1 MKKSLAALVV
11 ALVAASAV
19 ATATPQTEFNKGEFQ
34 LDLGAWNPG
43 ASISNDAYFGHSW
56 NFAGGLT
63 YGLADKLGL
72 QYQYWGLKSKSEN
85 SDAYSDLTGQQQEI
99 NLLYSLAPK
108 VAAYVGYNRLHAE
121 IDANPE
127 FSSTEKT
134 NNVAQLGLVAKTAIA
149 KNLDVY
155 AKGAVGTKH
164 TSLWEAGLGY
174 SFTKDLDLSVGYR
187 HVNTENIDEHSAT
200 AKGIVTMLSYRF
212 GGHKAEKVAEAAP
225 AATPAAPE
233 TTAPAVAAPAAAN
246 DYYLNSIHFGFDKDQ
261 PLDSQG
267 PNLTQMV
274 KVAKDTGHTLKLVGN
289 TDGKGTDAYN
299 DDLSKRRVDNV
310 KAYAVKNGV
319 PASQLVTMYKG
330 KTEPASTNATDQGR
344 ADNRR
349 VDVYEHK

>member
-34 LDLGAWNPG
+34 LDLGAWDPVADM
-43 ASISNDAYFGHSW
+43 ASQLDSNHKW

-72 QYQYWGLKSKSEN
+72 QYQYWGIKSGVN
-85 SDAYSDLTGQQQEI
+85 TTGYSDISGQQQEI

-108 VAAYVGYNRLHAE
+108 VAVYGGYNRINPS
-121 IDANPE
+121 IDFYGA
-127 FSSTEKT
+127 SHGSA
-134 NNVAQLGLVAKTAIA
+134 NNVAQLGLIGKTAIA

-155 AKGAVGTKH
+155 AKGALGTKN

-187 HVNTENIDEHSAT
+187 HLNTKHNDEHSAT
-200 AKGIVTMLSYRF
+200 YKGIVTMLSYRF
-212 GGHKAEKVAEAAP
+212 GGHKAAKVAEAAEP

-289 TDGKGTDAYN
+289 TDGKGSDAYN
-299 DDLSKRRVDNV
+299 NDLSKRRVDNV